1 MPDLDIRTAI
11 DALSARLQAEL
22 QAQAAQLTER
32 MAEERERLRQQAEQE
47 RSAAVEAVSAEWDGR
62 LQAALADAAV
72 EAEKRLAADTGRFR
86 AEIEGLTRAAA
97 EAAER
102 HRNDLDAQ
110 RDEWQGRLQAALA
123 EAAADADRR
132 LAAETDRLR
141 RELEAAAAN
150 SVERVR
156 EEVKREMEGASA
168 RSTAELRAEMER
180 AKAEFDGERTRLQA
194 LLADERDRAA
204 AELEGERLKAQT
216 LSAALEEAQGALAR
230 EREASRVAEASL
242 AALRSETEKQA
253 SDAQALIDARAEERQ
268 SHLAIVERLL
278 GAMQAIGRGRSLS
291 DTLNSLIDAAATFAP
306 RVALFVAKGT
316 ELRGW
321 RAAGFEAATATL
333 ALGAD
338 DRANRG
344 LLDRALESGS
354 ATTTASEAAPAFAQ
368 LTEDRSGLAVPI
380 VVGGRG
386 VAVLYAD
393 DASVEDPDAP
403 SAWPEAIQLL
413 AAYASACVAQITAVR
428 TTQALQQ
435 QLSAAGHSRMAATAG
450 PATEDDSSAR
460 RYARL
465 LVSEIKLYNEAA
477 VRAGREKRDL
487 LTRLQPEIERA
498 RRLYEERVSPA
509 VGDRSTYFQQE
520 LVHTLADGDA
530 ALLGGTL

>member
-22 QAQAAQLTER
+22 QAQAAQLTDR

-47 RSAAVEAVSAEWDGR
+47 RSAAVEAVSAEWNGR

-72 EAEKRLAADTGRFR
+72 EAEKRLAADGGRFR

-102 HRNDLDAQ
+102 HRSELDAQ

-123 EAAADADRR
+123 DATADADRR

-141 RELEAAAAN
+141 RELEAAAAS
-150 SVERVR
+150 SVERAR
-156 EEVKREMEGASA
+156 EEVRREMEEAAA
-168 RSTAELRAEMER
+168 RSAAELRAEMER

-194 LLADERDRAA
+194 LADERDRAA

-230 EREASRVAEASL
+230 ERETARVTEASL
-242 AALRSETEKQA
+242 AALRSDTEKQA
-253 SDAQALIDARAEERQ
+253 SEAQALIDARAEERQ
-268 SHLAIVERLL
+268 SHVAIVERLL

-291 DTLNSLIDAAATFAP
+291 DTLNSLIDASATFAP
-306 RVALFVAKGT
+306 RVALFVVKGT

-321 RAAGFEAATATL
+321 RAAGFETATAAL

-354 ATTTASEAAPAFAQ
+354 ATTTASEAAPAFAH
-368 LTEDRSGLAVPI
+368 LAENRSGLAVPI

-413 AAYASACVAQITAVR
+413 ASHASACVAQITAVR

-509 VGDRSTYFQQE
+509 VGERSTYFQQE